1 MDALAISTHH
11 DSVTGTSA
19 QQVVYD
25 YERIFKEAKHSILNL
40 YFKELG
46 EIVNFQ
52 LNNFGILDKNN
63 W

>member
-19 QQVVYD
+19 QQVVND

-46 EIVNFQ
+46 EIVNF
-52 LNNFGILDKNN
+52 
-63 W
+63 